1 MTPGSRED
9 PFAARE
15 VMEENAPPES
25 PSSVLALVCGWICL
39 AAYLWPI
46 LHALGGTYDG
56 AMTWC
61 LSYLFLI
68 PAVPIGSI
76 AAFLALTKDPVTA
89 REVRRSKRAL
99 AMIWFPIAAMILIVF
114 ADSVRRNW

>member
-1 MTPGSRED
+1 MTRGTRED
-9 PFAARE
+9 PFTARE

-56 AMTWC
+56 AMTCC